1 MRGIILAFAAV
12 LAFTPPALAVEAS
25 PAAPATEV
33 AKRPPAEIRADL
45 LDRLFAKLHTA
56 SNPEDSRSTEQG
68 IWELWMASDS
78 PTAEVL
84 LKQATRAM
92 GDGANPQA
100 LAMLNRLIG
109 AEPEYAEAW
118 NKRATLYF
126 AMGRFDESLKDIEHV
141 LDIEPRHFGALAG
154 RGMILQRQ
162 KKYAGARA
170 AFEDALS
177 MNPRMDQIRDAVKA
191 LDKIERGI

>member
-1 MRGIILAFAAV
+1 M
-12 LAFTPPALAVEAS
+12 
-25 PAAPATEV
+25 APAPEV
-33 AKRPPAEIRADL
+33 VKRPPAEIRADL

-56 SNPEDSRSTEQG
+56 SKPEDSRSTEQG

-126 AMGRFDESLKDIEHV
+126 AMGRYDESLKDIEHV
-141 LDIEPRHFGALAG
+141 LDLEPRHFGALAG
-154 RGMILQRQ
+154 RGMIRQRQ
-162 KKYAGARA
+162 KKYAEARA
-170 AFEDALS
+170 AFEEALS
-177 MNPRMDQIRDAVKA
+177 MNPGMEQIRAAVKA